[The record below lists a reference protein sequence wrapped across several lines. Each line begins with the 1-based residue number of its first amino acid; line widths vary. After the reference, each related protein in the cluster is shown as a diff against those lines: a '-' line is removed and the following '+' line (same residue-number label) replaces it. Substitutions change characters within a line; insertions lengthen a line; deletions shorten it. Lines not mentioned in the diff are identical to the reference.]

1 LLSIGYAAT
10 SRLYL
15 HADGNWQRT
24 HGGLRFGS
32 PTGDPFFPPG
42 EVNTPDLLHEHD
54 RMLQDNYWHVGG
66 GLSYSLGPFDVFAS
80 VSKYVWGTNTHN
92 GQAYTVG
99 TTWYFGGS
107 K

>member
-42 EVNTPDLLHEHD
+42 EVNTPDLLREHD
-54 RMLQDNYWHVGG
+54 RMLQDNYWHAGG

-80 VSKYVWGTNTHN
+80 VSKYVSGTETHN

-99 TTWYFGGS
+99 MTWYFNLS
-107 K
+107 R